1 MLEDSSSSNSQ
12 NQLNSNIIDSITVVS
27 EEMNDELLQNNS
39 YIASESSDYGEDW
52 AINSNSNNSKN
63 GSDKCNLIINYLPHS
78 IDDAALLVL
87 FSEFGEISMAK
98 VVKDKATKKS
108 LGYGFV
114 KFVNEADACAAVE
127 SKNGFPM
134 GHKKLKVS
142 IARPASEEIRNC
154 KLYVTNLPK
163 EMTEKEVLDLFQ
175 PFGEIIEC
183 RVLKDHRN
191 IANSKGVAFIQ
202 YNLKSQANNA
212 LSLNGFRPPGSDR
225 FLVVKYAE
233 DQNKKNVRR
242 NPMPGQQS
250 LDHMKVD
257 INEQQYYGYP
267 TSRMMYEQNLG
278 ARNSSSGIMYAT
290 NVPGTYMMQ
299 GGGKSQN
306 RDPLAMTDWFQ
317 GMPYGAPMSGGLGY
331 DPMTE
336 YSRAGQGTVF
346 MRSPRIV
353 HEGGYSGSVTLSIS
367 NLPSHADV
375 ALLHDLFAPYG
386 RVLSAQIDVTPPDGT
401 NGRGGNLCSGR
412 GHIQMAGLACAQY
425 STSALNGAVI
435 SEDGYP
441 LQVSIVYGNTTPRS
455 TQINQ
460 KIAK

>member
-1 MLEDSSSSNSQ
+1 MIDDGQ
-12 NQLNSNIIDSITVVS
+12 QHQLNCDNIDNIVNS
-27 EEMNDELLQNNS
+27 EEISDEMLQNNS
-39 YIASESSDYGEDW
+39 YLASESSDYGEDW
-52 AINSNSNNSKN
+52 GVSSSNSKN
-63 GSDKCNLIINYLPHS
+63 GNDKCNLIINYLPHS

-87 FSEFGEISMAK
+87 FSEYGEISMAK
-98 VVKDKATKKS
+98 VVKDKASKKS

-114 KFVNEADACAAVE
+114 KFVNESDALAAVE
-127 SKNGFPM
+127 AKNGYPM

-142 IARPASEEIRNC
+142 IARPASDEIRNC

-163 EMTEKEVLDLFQ
+163 EMTEKDVLDLFQ

-191 IANSKGVAFIQ
+191 VTNSKGVAFIQ

-233 DQNKKNVRR
+233 DQHKKIGRR
-242 NPMPGQQS
+242 NPMSGQP
-250 LDHMKVD
+250 DHMKID
-257 INEQQYYGYP
+257 INDQQYYGYP
-267 TSRMMYEQNLG
+267 QSRMMYEQNNIL
-278 ARNSSSGIMYAT
+278 AAQNSSSGMMYAT
-290 NVPGTYMMQ
+290 NIAPNMSYMMQ
-299 GGGKSQN
+299 RGGKNSQS
-306 RDPLAMTDWFQ
+306 RVDPSIAMAEWFPQ
-317 GMPYGAPMSGGLGY
+317 GMPYGAQVGY

-386 RVLSAQIDVTPPDGT
+386 RVLSAQIDVTSPDSINGT
-401 NGRGGNLCSGR
+401 GGGLCSGR
-412 GHIQMAGLACAQY
+412 GHIQMAGLAHAQY
-425 STSALNGAVI
+425 STQALNGAVL
-435 SEDGYP
+435 SEGGYP
-441 LQVSIVYGNTTPRS
+441 LQVSIVYGNTTRTS
-455 TQINQ
+455 QNNQ
-460 KIAK
+460 QHKK